1 MRSFKFL
8 NGYAGPTLVATWTPA
23 VENNLFS
30 SNGIDAERELTSLLS
45 EQIARQ
51 IDNDILTQLFRDSNE
66 GMRA

>member
-1 MRSFKFL
+1 MRNFKFL
-8 NGYAGPTLVATWTPA
+8 TGYVGPTLVATWTPDI
-23 VENNLFS
+23 ENNLFS

-51 IDNDILTQLFRDSNE
+51 IDNNILTQLFRESNE

>member
-1 MRSFKFL
+1 MRNFKFL
-8 NGYAGPTLVATWTPA
+8 NGYVGPTLVATWTPA

-30 SNGIDAERELTSLLS
+30 STGIDAERELTSLLS

-51 IDNDILTQLFRDSNE
+51 IDNDILTQLFRDANE